1 MGKPEQVVVV
11 GGGVIGA
18 CSAWYLTEAGYAVTL
33 IDQARFGRQASHGN
47 CGYISPSHV
56 MPLARPGQV
65 LNGLR
70 GMLSSET
77 ALRINPRQIF
87 SLAPWL
93 LRFASRCNMKAVM
106 ESGQACHP
114 LLQSSAVL
122 YRQLFEEQNL
132 SVDWNEEGL
141 LFVYRDEHE
150 FRAYEQ
156 ADAWLR
162 KHFDV
167 PAEPF
172 AGTALTELEPALRP
186 GLAGAWLYRC
196 DGHLRP
202 DRLMSELRRILEAAD
217 VRILEQTSLQSFT
230 ASADRATA
238 VVTSGETIAADHV
251 VVATGAWTPLLR
263 QHLGVK
269 LPIQPGKGYSITM
282 ARPALCPRLPMILE
296 ECHVAITPFADGYR
310 VGSTM
315 EFTGYDDTLNRK
327 RLNYLRKGAAEYLV
341 DPLGDPVSEEWCGW
355 RPMTSDGIPRIG
367 RSPRLRNVWIAAGHS
382 MLGLSM
388 GSGTGKLVAELVAGQ
403 KPHLDPQ
410 PYQIG

>member
-114 LLQSSAVL
+114 LLQSSAAL
-122 YRQLFEEQNL
+122 YRQLFAEQNL

-172 AGTALTELEPALRP
+172 AGAALTELEPALRS

-282 ARPALCPRLPMILE
+282 ARPGQCPRLPMILE

-388 GSGTGKLVAELVAGQ
+388 GAGTGKLVAELVAGQ

>member
-132 SVDWNEEGL
+132 SVDWHEEGL

-156 ADAWLR
+156 ADAWLG

-172 AGTALTELEPALRP
+172 AGAALTELEPALRP

>member
-1 MGKPEQVVVV
+1 MGKSEQVVVV

-172 AGTALTELEPALRP
+172 AGAALTELEPALRP

-327 RLNYLRKGAAEYLV
+327 RLNYLRKGAAEYLI

-367 RSPRLRNVWIAAGHS
+367 RSPRLRNVWIASGHS

>member
-114 LLQSSAVL
+114 LLQSSAAL
-122 YRQLFEEQNL
+122 YRQLFAEQNL

-172 AGTALTELEPALRP
+172 AGAALTELEPALRS

-282 ARPALCPRLPMILE
+282 ARPGQCPRLPMILE

-388 GSGTGKLVAELVAGQ
+388 GAGTGKLIAELVAGQ

>member
-114 LLQSSAVL
+114 LLQSSAAL
-122 YRQLFEEQNL
+122 YRQLFAEQNL

-172 AGTALTELEPALRP
+172 AGAALTELEPALRS

-282 ARPALCPRLPMILE
+282 ARPGQCPRLPMILE

-367 RSPRLRNVWIAAGHS
+367 RSPRLRNFWIAAGHS

-388 GSGTGKLVAELVAGQ
+388 GAGTGKLVAELVAGQ

>member
-106 ESGQACHP
+106 ESGQGCHP

-172 AGTALTELEPALRP
+172 AGAALTELEPALRP

-230 ASADRATA
+230 ASVDRATA

-367 RSPRLRNVWIAAGHS
+367 RSPRLRNVWIASGHS